1 MIRPAV
7 IAVFAFL
14 VIGVAALLLCP
25 LLTTL
30 FQNPVPAGQYPLS
43 DPRPE
48 WPTSERVRPYSPGPT
63 MGSDEA
69 IGANVT
75 GPKVDCALGV
85 APCSN

>member
-7 IAVFAFL
+7 MAVLAFV
-14 VIGVAALLLCP
+14 VIGVAALLLWP
-25 LLTTL
+25 FLVGL
-30 FQNPVPAGQYPLS
+30 FQNPIPPGQFPLS

-48 WPTSERVRPYSPGPT
+48 WPGSVRVRPYTPAAA

-69 IGANVT
+69 VGANVS

-85 APCSN
+85 ALCA